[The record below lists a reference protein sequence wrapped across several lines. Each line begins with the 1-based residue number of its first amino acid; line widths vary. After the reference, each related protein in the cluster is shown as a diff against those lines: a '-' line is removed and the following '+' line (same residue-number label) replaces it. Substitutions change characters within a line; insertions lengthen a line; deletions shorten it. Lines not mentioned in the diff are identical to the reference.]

1 MGQKGAAMPVEQA
14 FIAAHSSALAAG
26 KMKLASGSVDTK
38 CVTPL
43 IWIVV
48 FLIENIVF
56 RKDRVRSTMKTK
68 TLRFVPFS
76 LILIGAF
83 SLSLSAQSQKF
94 MTVDEIKPGM
104 KGYGKTVFQGT
115 KIEQFDVELLGVL
128 KNYAPKQDMILARLS
143 GGPLAKTGV
152 IAGMS
157 GSPVYIDGKL
167 LGAVAFSFPFATEP
181 IAGIQP
187 IQQMLG
193 LLDQKNGP
201 TPQRIAGNGAGNGL
215 EGDPRGGILASESPT
230 SFIYKQFQKLA
241 EGTPL
246 SQLLLPQSLLSN
258 SPFSTST
265 ASMTRIQTPLF
276 VSGATPAALQQ
287 FGSFFNA
294 FGFTPVQGGG
304 GGSAAGLAPSAPSKV
319 EPGSSINVEL
329 IRGDISWSANG
340 TVTYVDGDR
349 VYAFGHPNLTAGP
362 TDVPM
367 SAGYVI
373 SLLPNLQN
381 SFKLAVPLDV
391 VGSFQQDRSTGI
403 AGTLG
408 VTSKM
413 IPVSVTVNSS
423 LNTVNKYKFE
433 VAADRFLTAPL
444 LNFIV
449 FNTITASERALG
461 EMTLS
466 VSGQIRLKN
475 QEPVNIGNV
484 FSSDMNGPAMASVA
498 AVGPLQY
505 LMMAGYDGVVID
517 DIDLQITSMD
527 RKTNAQLESIAVN
540 KPEVAPG
547 ETVTLTAYLRT
558 ITGDTVIEQYPVQ
571 IPAGMPSGPLQL
583 VAGDGTTVTSLDIRR
598 GPAGVPAGLKQVISE
613 LNKLRK
619 NDRLYIKVV
628 SNQPG
633 VVIGGEEFP
642 SLPPSMSALLNTDRS
657 SSRSVSGLPN
667 STVREYELPQSKYVI
682 QGQRALTLTVKP

>member
-1 MGQKGAAMPVEQA
+1 
-14 FIAAHSSALAAG
+14 
-26 KMKLASGSVDTK
+26 MKRIIPRIFGFAVLLCA
-38 CVTPL
+38 
-43 IWIVV
+43 
-48 FLIENIVF
+48 
-56 RKDRVRSTMKTK
+56 
-68 TLRFVPFS
+68 
-76 LILIGAF
+76 AF
-83 SLSLSAQSQKF
+83 SLTLQAQTTSF
-94 MTVDEIKPGM
+94 MTADEVRPGM

-128 KNYAPKQDMILARLS
+128 KNFAPKQDMILARLS
-143 GGPLAKTGV
+143 GGPLARTGV

-167 LGAVAFSFPFATEP
+167 LGAVAFSFPYATEP

-193 LLDQKNGP
+193 LLDLKNAP
-201 TPQRIAGNGAGNGL
+201 PQQIARADASGNGAISL
-215 EGDPRGGILASESPT
+215 PESPT
-230 SFIYKQFQKLA
+230 AFIYSQYQKLA

-246 SQLLLPQSLLSN
+246 HQLLLPQSLLSS
-258 SPFSTST
+258 SPFGAVSPGS
-265 ASMTRIQTPLF
+265 ASLTRIQTPLF
-276 VSGATPAALQQ
+276 VSGATPAALQTYAP
-287 FGSFFNA
+287 FFAA
-294 FGFTPVQGGG
+294 FGFSPVQGGG
-304 GGSAAGLAPSAPSKV
+304 GGSAQNLACSAPSKI

-340 TVTYVDGDR
+340 TVTHVDGNR

-381 SFKLAVPLDV
+381 SFKLAVPMNV

-403 AGTLG
+403 AGTVG
-408 VTSKM
+408 STSKM
-413 IPVSVTVNSS
+413 IPVNLTLRSS
-423 LNTVNKYKFE
+423 LNSTNKFRFE

-444 LNFIV
+444 MNFIV
-449 FNTITASERALG
+449 FNAITANERALG
-461 EMTLS
+461 EMT
-466 VSGQIRLKN
+466 VYISGQIRLKN

-484 FSSDMNGPAMASVA
+484 FSSDMNGPAMASIA
-498 AVGPLQY
+498 AVSPFQY
-505 LMMAGYDGVVID
+505 LLMAGYDGVEIN
-517 DIDLQITSMD
+517 DINLDIVSQD
-527 RKTNAQLESIAVN
+527 RKTNAQLDRISVN
-540 KPEVAPG
+540 KAEAAPG

-558 ITGDTVIEQYPVQ
+558 TSGDTVIEQYPVQ
-571 IPAGMPSGPLQL
+571 IPAGLPGGQVQL
-583 VAGDGTTVTSLDIRR
+583 LVGDGTTVTTIDIRR
-598 GPAGVPAGLKQVISE
+598 GPSGVPAGIKQVINE

-628 SNQPG
+628 SFEPG

-642 SLPPSMSALLNTDRS
+642 SLPPSMAAVINSDRS
-657 SSRSVSGLPN
+657 SSRNVSGLPN

-682 QGQRALTLTVKP
+682 QGQRSLNLTVKPLG

>member
-1 MGQKGAAMPVEQA
+1 MAALFTSMENC
-14 FIAAHSSALAAG
+14 
-26 KMKLASGSVDTK
+26 SGRW
-38 CVTPL
+38 L
-43 IWIVV
+43 
-48 FLIENIVF
+48 F
-56 RKDRVRSTMKTK
+56 R
-68 TLRFVPFS
+68 S
-76 LILIGAF
+76 L
-83 SLSLSAQSQKF
+83 
-94 MTVDEIKPGM
+94 
-104 KGYGKTVFQGT
+104 
-115 KIEQFDVELLGVL
+115 
-128 KNYAPKQDMILARLS
+128 
-143 GGPLAKTGV
+143 
-152 IAGMS
+152 
-157 GSPVYIDGKL
+157 
-167 LGAVAFSFPFATEP
+167 FATEP

-230 SFIYKQFQKLA
+230 FFIYKQFQKLA

-349 VYAFGHPNLTAGP
+349 VYAFRTSESDSRSDRCS
-362 TDVPM
+362 DVGRLRHLVAAE
-367 SAGYVI
+367 SAEFI
-373 SLLPNLQN
+373 E
-381 SFKLAVPLDV
+381 LAVPLDV

-598 GPAGVPAGLKQVISE
+598 GPAGVPAGLK
-613 LNKLRK
+613 
-619 NDRLYIKVV
+619 
-628 SNQPG
+628 
-633 VVIGGEEFP
+633 
-642 SLPPSMSALLNTDRS
+642 RS
-657 SSRSVSGLPN
+657 SAS
-667 STVREYELPQSKYVI
+667 
-682 QGQRALTLTVKP
+682 